1 MRSSSHN
8 HCKHPLLRFAPAQ
21 VRHIM
26 SGCWAADPSLR
37 PGFDSLVIQLGG
49 YMSRTDRQSYDAR
62 SRLDSGV
69 YSEGASHLASGHH
82 SQQNVSTPSTGTA
95 SKSSTRLAGSLNS
108 HHIMSIYPSFHPH
121 HIIILILSLSSFMSL
136 SS

>member
-8 HCKHPLLRFAPAQ
+8 LCDHPCVPRFAPAQ

-62 SRLDSGV
+62 SRLDSGI
-69 YSEGASHLASGHH
+69 
-82 SQQNVSTPSTGTA
+82 
-95 SKSSTRLAGSLNS
+95 GSVM
-108 HHIMSIYPSFHPH
+108 HDRCDH
-121 HIIILILSLSSFMSL
+121 
-136 SS
+136 

>member
-1 MRSSSHN
+1 MRSSLYN

-26 SGCWAADPSLR
+26 AGCWAADPSLR

-95 SKSSTRLAGSLNS
+95 SKSSTRLAGSL
-108 HHIMSIYPSFHPH
+108 IV
-121 HIIILILSLSSFMSL
+121 IIS
-136 SS
+136 